1 MAEFLLAKSVLDS
14 TLVAAV
20 VLRGVTHI
28 RVGISLTG
36 LSLKKWSHQLLN
48 LTSAG
53 FHLNKIRE
61 KLGTGQ

>member
-53 FHLNKIRE
+53 FN
-61 KLGTGQ
+61 